1 MPVVTGILLF
11 DGAEELDFA
20 GPYEVFAAANEIRG
34 EGRTLTLSAGGQPIR
49 GAKGLRVLP
58 DHALDD
64 APRLDVLVVPGGDGR
79 RRLMNDAMHLD
90 WIRAQAADCRFMT
103 SVCTGSFLLHA
114 AGIARGRRLTT
125 HWSCIDELR
134 NRGDGDV
141 REHVRFVVDGNVVTA
156 AGVSAGIDMSLWVLG
171 QLHDPAFAREVQHYI
186 EYDPAPPYAF
196 DA

>member
-1 MPVVTGILLF
+1 
-11 DGAEELDFA
+11 
-20 GPYEVFAAANEIRG
+20 
-34 EGRTLTLSAGGQPIR
+34 
-49 GAKGLRVLP
+49 
-58 DHALDD
+58 
-64 APRLDVLVVPGGDGR
+64 
-79 RRLMNDAMHLD
+79 
-90 WIRAQAADCRFMT
+90 MT

-186 EYDPAPPYAF
+186 EYAPAPPYAF
-196 DA
+196 EA